1 MSEASEFKFPSGS
14 RRKDKSSKTPMK
26 KTSSD
31 SASVKSDSKSSNHE
45 DAASVYSAETIN
57 SEYEEA
63 YNMLRREPL
72 IEESNDV
79 CCLDEPYNVT
89 EVEKPPKPRRNIE
102 VLRYTQSDNQ
112 DMLEKISEL
121 TLEIEKLKT
130 ATQPVGVDAAFNQVL
145 RNVDNLNTRQ
155 KQALV
160 NAIINSMN

>member
-14 RRKDKSSKTPMK
+14 RRKDKTSKTPTKRMS
-26 KTSSD
+26 TD
-31 SASVKSDSKSSNHE
+31 SASIKSDDRSSNRE

-57 SEYEEA
+57 SHYEEA
-63 YNMLRREPL
+63 YNALRREPV
-72 IEESNDV
+72 IEESNDI

-89 EVEKPPKPRRNIE
+89 EIEKPPKSRRNVEI
-102 VLRYTQSDNQ
+102 VRYVQPDNQ

-130 ATQPVGVDAAFNQVL
+130 ASQPQSVDAAFNQIL
-145 RNVDNLNTRQ
+145 RNVDNLNTKQ